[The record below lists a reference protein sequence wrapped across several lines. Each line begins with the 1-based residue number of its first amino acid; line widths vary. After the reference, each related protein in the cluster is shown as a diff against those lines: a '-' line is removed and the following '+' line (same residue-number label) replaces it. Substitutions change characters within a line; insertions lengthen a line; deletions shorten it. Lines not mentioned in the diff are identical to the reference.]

1 MVSRK
6 IPSESVGL
14 MRQSSLINS
23 LGNAGHEN
31 SFLLLKSYTE
41 SKHAP
46 SLLRRSA
53 VHSLRS
59 YHTDEV
65 CNISFQHIRIIWLN
79 TNLSYCE
86 NIGEFEVLFYTLQ
99 F

>member
-1 MVSRK
+1 MMSRK
-6 IPSESVGL
+6 VSSESVGL
-14 MRQSSLINS
+14 MRQSSLIHS

-65 CNISFQHIRIIWLN
+65 VIL
-79 TNLSYCE
+79 
-86 NIGEFEVLFYTLQ
+86 
-99 F
+99 